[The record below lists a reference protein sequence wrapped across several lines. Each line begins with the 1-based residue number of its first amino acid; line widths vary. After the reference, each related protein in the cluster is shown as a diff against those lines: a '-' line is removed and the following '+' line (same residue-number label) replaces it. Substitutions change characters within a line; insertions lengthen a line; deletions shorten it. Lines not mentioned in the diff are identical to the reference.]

1 MTSSPTLGRYEVEKE
16 LGRGA
21 MGVVWLARDP
31 ALGRDVAIKYL
42 RPDLVLKPEEHQL
55 LMKRMRQEA
64 QALARISH
72 VGIVGLYDVGES
84 DDLGTY
90 LVFEHAEGPTLEEAV
105 RRGRL
110 TSEGMARL
118 AREMGDALDSAHSHG
133 ILHRDI
139 KPGNVILTESG
150 SRIADFGVAR
160 LPDSTLTRAGA
171 RVGTP
176 AYSAPEAIRD
186 GLHSAA
192 SDQFS
197 MAACLYEGLS
207 GRRAYPGD
215 EAVEVAKLI
224 EKESP
229 SPIASALGLSPRVD
243 EVLLKGMART
253 PEARFSSCRELGL
266 ALSAALLGVR
276 ELQPTLPDEQ
286 TLLRH
291 DKESRS
297 QKLGYAVLFTLIGAT
312 VGTGLVRL
320 AVGRES
326 KQSAKTAAQ
335 ELAAPALRP
344 GFLSPLPSRRK

>member
-1 MTSSPTLGRYEVEKE
+1 MTSSPTLGRYEIARE

-21 MGVVWLARDP
+21 MGVVWLAQDP

-72 VGIVGLYDVGES
+72 AGIVGLYDVGES
-84 DDLGTY
+84 DELGTY

-118 AREMGDALDSAHSHG
+118 AREMGDALDAAHSHG

-176 AYSAPEAIRD
+176 AYSAPESILE
-186 GLHSAA
+186 GVHSPA

-207 GRRAYPGD
+207 GRRAYPGN
-215 EAVEVAKLI
+215 EAVEVAKRI
-224 EKESP
+224 EQEP
-229 SPIASALGLSPRVD
+229 PAPIASALGLNPRVD
-243 EVLLKGMART
+243 EVLLRGMARA
-253 PEARFSSCRELGL
+253 PSSRYSSCKELGL

-276 ELQPTLPDEQ
+276 ELQATLPDEQ

-291 DKESRS
+291 ESQSRS
-297 QKLGYAVLFTLIGAT
+297 RSLGYAVLFTLIGAT
-312 VGTGLVRL
+312 VGTGLVRM
-320 AVGRES
+320 AVGRPD
-326 KQSAKTAAQ
+326 KDAAIPTAQ
-335 ELAAPALRP
+335 ELASPALRP
-344 GFLSPLPSRRK
+344 GYLSPLPPRRK